1 MKDYL
6 RLGLTL
12 LIIAAIAAGCLALL
26 NSVTAPVIAE
36 NAKQASYGKFY
47 EVLGDQVEIDEI
59 DPDEFASIQSQY
71 PKILSILD
79 YKQDGQVLGYIFT
92 TTSNG
97 YGGAMENAI
106 LINVDGSIA
115 GYRNLSNGETPGF
128 GATISEESYYSR
140 YEGKSV
146 AEADSLVLG
155 TGGDNE
161 IEAISGATISSNAV
175 LDGLN
180 EAVAA
185 FKANFQNN

>member
-1 MKDYL
+1 MKEYL

-12 LIIAAIAAGCLALL
+12 LIIAAIAAGALALL
-26 NSVTAPVIAE
+26 NSVTAPVIDE
-36 NAKQASYGKFY
+36 NAKQASYAKYY
-47 EVLGDQVEIDEI
+47 EVLGEGVEINEL
-59 DPDEFASIQSQY
+59 DPEELASIQNDH
-71 PKILSILD
+71 PKILSVLD
-79 YKQDGQVLGYIFT
+79 YKKDGEVAGYIFT

-106 LINVDGSIA
+106 MINVDGSIA

-128 GATISEESYYSR
+128 GAAISEESYYNR
-140 YEGKSV
+140 FDGKSV
-146 AEADSLVLG
+146 ADADSLVLG
-155 TGGDNE
+155 TGSDNA

-185 FKANFQNN
+185 FKANYQN